1 MKKFILLITLLITTS
16 CGNEP
21 PLPLHTVTYENFEFY
36 VKRIEVKEFS
46 GSSGWNHTLHM
57 YWTVKNLED
66 ERRIVPEV
74 GLLVVR
80 EDESKLIYYPSTFNR
95 TRYGFYSSS
104 LTLSRNNLD
113 ANEETKG
120 EGLERFILSRN
131 SNSKFSG
138 VFTFIFLKRPHY
150 QETSHYEFLFEQSD
164 FKKRNFIKEHK
175 ISSYSFN
182 IEDIYTF

>member
-1 MKKFILLITLLITTS
+1 
-16 CGNEP
+16 
-21 PLPLHTVTYENFEFY
+21 
-36 VKRIEVKEFS
+36 
-46 GSSGWNHTLHM
+46 M

-95 TRYGFYSSS
+95 TRYGSYSSS

-113 ANEETKG
+113 ANEEMIG
-120 EGLERFILSRN
+120 EGLERFILSRD

-138 VFTFIFLKRPHY
+138 VFTFIFLKRPDFL
-150 QETSHYEFLFEQSD
+150 ETSHYEFLREQADSR
-164 FKKRNFIKEHK
+164 KRNFINKHK

-182 IEDIYTF
+182 IEDTYTF

>member
-46 GSSGWNHTLHM
+46 GSNGWNHTLHM

-66 ERRIVPEV
+66 ERRFLPQV
-74 GLLVVR
+74 GLLLIR
-80 EDESKLIYYPSTFNR
+80 EDESKLIYYPSNFELLKYRSYN
-95 TRYGFYSSS
+95 SS
-104 LTLSRNNLD
+104 LTLSRNNLE
-113 ANEETKG
+113 ANETTY
-120 EGLERFILSRN
+120 EGLERFGLSYN
-131 SNSKFSG
+131 SNSKFDG
-138 VFTFIFLKRPHY
+138 VFTFIFLKRPDFI
-150 QETSHYEFLFEQSD
+150 ETSHYEFLREQADSR
-164 FKKRNFIKEHK
+164 KRNFINKHK

-182 IEDIYTF
+182 IEDTYTF